1 MSKKIDFNFL
11 HNFLQFIQAKNKW
24 KISEILDNLD
34 ISFKELIYILD
45 IVSQIYVDFDD
56 IFIDYEINEDT
67 EEINFLFNDSVYEL
81 LSINDSELFNLYYL
95 LTIEAN
101 FLTLKDSNKDIME
114 FYNILSKYFN
124 IDGLFASDDN
134 SETFS
139 FEEIK
144 TIEYIKLGKTESQ
157 TYSVKPISL
166 KLNQDGKILEAL
178 DVDENSIKTFLIDRI
193 VGINKEE
200 NTKPKLSTQST
211 LKVKYKVHDINFL
224 KTLDN
229 STFNVNNDNLEMK
242 FYSFENALDFSLKNI
257 QYINAINPLKLV
269 DEIKIRQN
277 NLLENLNEF
286 NWINYNCIASSGFTW

>member
-101 FLTLKDSNKDIME
+101 FLILKDSNKEVME

-124 IDGLFASDDN
+124 IDGLFASDDD

-157 TYSVKPISL
+157 TYSVNPIAL

-229 STFNVNNDNLEMK
+229 STFIVDNDNLEMK

-257 QYINAINPLKLV
+257 QYINAITPLKLV
-269 DEIKIRQN
+269 DEIKIRQS

-286 NWINYNCIASSGFTW
+286 Y

>member
-56 IFIDYEINEDT
+56 VFVDYEINEDT

-101 FLTLKDSNKDIME
+101 FLILKDSNKEIME

-157 TYSVKPISL
+157 TYSVKPIAL

-211 LKVKYKVHDINFL
+211 LKVKYKIHDINFL

-229 STFNVNNDNLEMK
+229 STFNVINDNLEMK

-257 QYINAINPLKLV
+257 QYINAITPLKLV
-269 DEIKIRQN
+269 DEIKIRQS
-277 NLLENLNEF
+277 NLLEILNEF
-286 NWINYNCIASSGFTW
+286 N

>member
-101 FLTLKDSNKDIME
+101 FLILKDSNKEVME

-157 TYSVKPISL
+157 TYSVKPIAL

-211 LKVKYKVHDINFL
+211 LKVKYEIHDINFL

-229 STFNVNNDNLEMK
+229 SIFKVNNDNLEMK

-257 QYINAINPLKLV
+257 QYINAITPLKLV
-269 DEIKIRQN
+269 DEIKIRQS

-286 NWINYNCIASSGFTW
+286 Y

>member
-101 FLTLKDSNKDIME
+101 FLILKDSNKEVME

-157 TYSVKPISL
+157 TYSVNPIAL

-211 LKVKYKVHDINFL
+211 LKVKYKIHDINFL

-257 QYINAINPLKLV
+257 QYINAITPLKLV
-269 DEIKIRQN
+269 DEIKIRQS

-286 NWINYNCIASSGFTW
+286 Y

>member
-56 IFIDYEINEDT
+56 VFVDYEINEDT

-101 FLTLKDSNKDIME
+101 FLTLKDSNKEIME

-124 IDGLFASDDN
+124 IDGLFESDDN
-134 SETFS
+134 SESFS

-157 TYSVKPISL
+157 TYSVKPIAL

-211 LKVKYKVHDINFL
+211 LKVKYKIHDINFL

-229 STFNVNNDNLEMK
+229 STFNVINDNLEMK

-257 QYINAINPLKLV
+257 QYINAITPLKLV
-269 DEIKIRQN
+269 DEIKIRQS
-277 NLLENLNEF
+277 NLLEILNEF
-286 NWINYNCIASSGFTW
+286 N

>member
-101 FLTLKDSNKDIME
+101 FLTLKDSNKEIME

-134 SETFS
+134 SESFS

-157 TYSVKPISL
+157 TYFVKPIAL

-178 DVDENSIKTFLIDRI
+178 DVEENSIKTFLIDRI

-211 LKVKYKVHDINFL
+211 LKVKYKIHDINFL

-229 STFNVNNDNLEMK
+229 STFNVINDNLEMK

-257 QYINAINPLKLV
+257 QYINAITPLKLV
-269 DEIKIRQN
+269 DEIKIRQS
-277 NLLENLNEF
+277 NLLEILNEF
-286 NWINYNCIASSGFTW
+286 N

>member
-56 IFIDYEINEDT
+56 VFVDYEINEDT

-101 FLTLKDSNKDIME
+101 FLTLKDSNKEIME

-134 SETFS
+134 SESFS

-157 TYSVKPISL
+157 TYSVKPIAL

-200 NTKPKLSTQST
+200 NTKPKLPTRSA
-211 LKVKYKVHDINFL
+211 LNVKYKILDINFL

-229 STFNVNNDNLEMK
+229 STFNVINDNLEMK

-257 QYINAINPLKLV
+257 QYINAITPLKLV
-269 DEIKIRQN
+269 DEIKIRQS
-277 NLLENLNEF
+277 NLLEILNEF
-286 NWINYNCIASSGFTW
+286 N

>member
-56 IFIDYEINEDT
+56 VFVDYEINEDT

-101 FLTLKDSNKDIME
+101 FLILKDSNKEVME

-157 TYSVKPISL
+157 TYSVNPIAL

-200 NTKPKLSTQST
+200 NTKPKLSTRSALT
-211 LKVKYKVHDINFL
+211 VKYKILDINFL

-229 STFNVNNDNLEMK
+229 STFKVNNDNLEMK

-257 QYINAINPLKLV
+257 QYINAITPLKLV
-269 DEIKIRQN
+269 DEIKIRQS

-286 NWINYNCIASSGFTW
+286 Y

>member
-56 IFIDYEINEDT
+56 VFVDYEINEDT

-101 FLTLKDSNKDIME
+101 FLILKDSNKEVME

-157 TYSVKPISL
+157 TYSVKPIAL

-211 LKVKYKVHDINFL
+211 LKVKYKIHDINFL

-229 STFNVNNDNLEMK
+229 SIFKVNNDNLEMK

-257 QYINAINPLKLV
+257 QYINAITPLKLV
-269 DEIKIRQN
+269 DEIKIRQS

-286 NWINYNCIASSGFTW
+286 Y

>member
-56 IFIDYEINEDT
+56 VFVDYEINEDT

-157 TYSVKPISL
+157 TYSVKPIAL

-211 LKVKYKVHDINFL
+211 LKVKYKIYDINFL

-229 STFNVNNDNLEMK
+229 STFKVNNNNLEIK

-257 QYINAINPLKLV
+257 QYINAITPLKLV
-269 DEIKIRQN
+269 DEIKIRQS
-277 NLLENLNEF
+277 NLLEILNEF
-286 NWINYNCIASSGFTW
+286 N

>member
-45 IVSQIYVDFDD
+45 ILSQIYVDFDD
-56 IFIDYEINEDT
+56 VFVDYEINEDT

-101 FLTLKDSNKDIME
+101 FLTLKDSNKEIME

-124 IDGLFASDDN
+124 IDGLFESDDN
-134 SETFS
+134 SESFS

-157 TYSVKPISL
+157 TYSVKPIAL

-211 LKVKYKVHDINFL
+211 LKVKYKIHDINFL

-229 STFNVNNDNLEMK
+229 STFNVINDNLEMK

-257 QYINAINPLKLV
+257 QYINAITPLKLV
-269 DEIKIRQN
+269 DEIKIRQS
-277 NLLENLNEF
+277 NLLEILNEF
-286 NWINYNCIASSGFTW
+286 N

>member
-24 KISEILDNLD
+24 KISEILDNLG

-101 FLTLKDSNKDIME
+101 FFILKDSNKEVME

-124 IDGLFASDDN
+124 IDGLIASDDN

-157 TYSVKPISL
+157 TYSVKPIAL

-229 STFNVNNDNLEMK
+229 STFIVDNDNLEMK

-257 QYINAINPLKLV
+257 QYINAITPLKLV
-269 DEIKIRQN
+269 DEIKIRQS

-286 NWINYNCIASSGFTW
+286 Y

>member
-101 FLTLKDSNKDIME
+101 FLILKDSNKEVME

-157 TYSVKPISL
+157 TYSVKPIAL

-229 STFNVNNDNLEMK
+229 STFIVDNDNLEIK

-257 QYINAINPLKLV
+257 QYINAITPLKLV
-269 DEIKIRQN
+269 DEIKIRQS

-286 NWINYNCIASSGFTW
+286 Y

>member
-56 IFIDYEINEDT
+56 VFVDYEINEDT

-101 FLTLKDSNKDIME
+101 FLTLKDSNKEIME

-124 IDGLFASDDN
+124 IDGLFESDDN
-134 SETFS
+134 SESFS

-157 TYSVKPISL
+157 TYFVKPVAL

-178 DVDENSIKTFLIDRI
+178 DVEENSIKTFLIDRI
-193 VGINKEE
+193 VGINKEK

-211 LKVKYKVHDINFL
+211 LKVKYKIHDINFL

-229 STFNVNNDNLEMK
+229 STFNVINDNLEMK

-257 QYINAINPLKLV
+257 QYINAITPLKLV
-269 DEIKIRQN
+269 DEIKIRQS
-277 NLLENLNEF
+277 NLLEILNEF
-286 NWINYNCIASSGFTW
+286 N

>member
-101 FLTLKDSNKDIME
+101 FLTLKDSNKEIIE

-124 IDGLFASDDN
+124 IDGLFESDDN
-134 SETFS
+134 SESFS

-157 TYSVKPISL
+157 TYFVKPIAL
-166 KLNQDGKILEAL
+166 KLNQDGKILEAV

-229 STFNVNNDNLEMK
+229 STIKVNNDNLEMK

-257 QYINAINPLKLV
+257 QYINAITPLKLV
-269 DEIKIRQN
+269 DEIKIRQS
-277 NLLENLNEF
+277 NLLEILNEF
-286 NWINYNCIASSGFTW
+286 N

>member
-56 IFIDYEINEDT
+56 VFVDYEINEDT

-101 FLTLKDSNKDIME
+101 FLTLKDSNKEIME

-157 TYSVKPISL
+157 TYSVKPIAL

-193 VGINKEE
+193 VGINKEK

-211 LKVKYKVHDINFL
+211 LKVKYKIHDINFL

-229 STFNVNNDNLEMK
+229 STFNVINDNLEMK

-257 QYINAINPLKLV
+257 QYINAITPLKLV
-269 DEIKIRQN
+269 DEIKIRQS
-277 NLLENLNEF
+277 NLSENLNEF
-286 NWINYNCIASSGFTW
+286 Y

>member
-24 KISEILDNLD
+24 KISEILDNLE

-67 EEINFLFNDSVYEL
+67 EEINFLFNESVYEII
-81 LSINDSELFNLYYL
+81 SINDSELFNLYYL
-95 LTIEAN
+95 ITIEDN
-101 FLTLKDSNKDIME
+101 FISLNDSNKEIMK
-114 FYNILSKYFN
+114 FYDILSKYFS
-124 IDGLFASDDN
+124 IDGLPEHDDN
-134 SETFS
+134 SYSFS

-144 TIEYIKLGKTESQ
+144 TIEYIKLGKTEGQ
-157 TYSVKPISL
+157 TYFVKPIAL

-178 DVDENSIKTFLIDRI
+178 DLEENSIKTFLIDRI
-193 VGINKEE
+193 VGINEEE
-200 NTKPKLSTQST
+200 NTKTKLSNQTS
-211 LKVKYKVHDINFL
+211 LKVKYKIHDINFL

-229 STFNVNNDNLEMK
+229 SKFKENNDNLEMK

-257 QYINAINPLKLV
+257 QYINVITPIKLV
-269 DEIKIRQN
+269 DEIKIRQS
-277 NLLENLNEF
+277 NLLEILNEF
-286 NWINYNCIASSGFTW
+286 NWISCYCVASTWFTW

>member
-11 HNFLQFIQAKNKW
+11 HNFLQFIQTKDKW
-24 KISEILDNLD
+24 KISEILDNLN

-67 EEINFLFNDSVYEL
+67 EEINFLFNESVYEII
-81 LSINDSELFNLYYL
+81 SINDSELFNLYYL
-95 LTIEAN
+95 ITIEDN
-101 FLTLKDSNKDIME
+101 FISLNDSNKEIMK
-114 FYNILSKYFN
+114 FYDILSKYFS
-124 IDGLFASDDN
+124 IDGLPEHDDN
-134 SETFS
+134 SYSFS

-157 TYSVKPISL
+157 TYSVNPIAL

-211 LKVKYKVHDINFL
+211 LKVKYKIHDINFL

-229 STFNVNNDNLEMK
+229 SKFKVNNDNLEMK

-257 QYINAINPLKLV
+257 QYINAITPLKLV
-269 DEIKIRQN
+269 DEIKIRQS

-286 NWINYNCIASSGFTW
+286 YWINYNSIASSGFTW

>member
-56 IFIDYEINEDT
+56 VFVDYEINEDT

-101 FLTLKDSNKDIME
+101 FLTLKDSNKEIME

-124 IDGLFASDDN
+124 IDGLFESDDN
-134 SETFS
+134 SESFS

-157 TYSVKPISL
+157 TYFVKPVAL

-178 DVDENSIKTFLIDRI
+178 DVEENSIKTFLIDRI

-200 NTKPKLSTQST
+200 NTKPKLSTRSA
-211 LKVKYKVHDINFL
+211 LKVKYKIYDINFL

-229 STFNVNNDNLEMK
+229 STFNVINDNLEMK

-257 QYINAINPLKLV
+257 QYINAITPLKLV
-269 DEIKIRQN
+269 DEIKIRQS
-277 NLLENLNEF
+277 NLLEILNEF
-286 NWINYNCIASSGFTW
+286 N

>member
-101 FLTLKDSNKDIME
+101 FLILKDSNKEVME

-134 SETFS
+134 SESFS

-157 TYSVKPISL
+157 TYSVKPIAL

-193 VGINKEE
+193 VGINKEK

-224 KTLDN
+224 KTLGN
-229 STFNVNNDNLEMK
+229 STFKVNNDNLEMK

-257 QYINAINPLKLV
+257 QYINAITPLKLV
-269 DEIKIRQN
+269 DEIKIRQS
-277 NLLENLNEF
+277 NLLEILNEF
-286 NWINYNCIASSGFTW
+286 N

>member
-56 IFIDYEINEDT
+56 VFVDYEINEDT

-101 FLTLKDSNKDIME
+101 FLTLKDSNKEIME

-134 SETFS
+134 SESFS

-157 TYSVKPISL
+157 TYFVKPVAL

-178 DVDENSIKTFLIDRI
+178 DVEENSIKTFLIDRI

-200 NTKPKLSTQST
+200 NTKPKLPTRSA
-211 LKVKYKVHDINFL
+211 LKVKYKILDINFL

-229 STFNVNNDNLEMK
+229 STFNVINDNLEMK

-257 QYINAINPLKLV
+257 QYINAITPLKLV
-269 DEIKIRQN
+269 DEIKIRQS
-277 NLLENLNEF
+277 NLLEILNEF
-286 NWINYNCIASSGFTW
+286 N

>member
-11 HNFLQFIQAKNKW
+11 HNVLQFIQAKNKW

-101 FLTLKDSNKDIME
+101 FLTLKDSNKEIME
-114 FYNILSKYFN
+114 FYNILSKYFI

-134 SETFS
+134 SESFS

-157 TYSVKPISL
+157 TYSVNPIAL

-200 NTKPKLSTQST
+200 NTKPKLSTRSA
-211 LKVKYKVHDINFL
+211 LKVKYKIHDINFL

-229 STFNVNNDNLEMK
+229 STFNVINDNLEMK

-257 QYINAINPLKLV
+257 QYINAITPLKLV
-269 DEIKIRQN
+269 DEIKIRQS

-286 NWINYNCIASSGFTW
+286 YWINYNCIASSGFTW

>member
-56 IFIDYEINEDT
+56 VFVDYEINEDT

-101 FLTLKDSNKDIME
+101 FLILKDSNKEVME

-157 TYSVKPISL
+157 TYSVKPIAL

-200 NTKPKLSTQST
+200 NTKTKLSTQST
-211 LKVKYKVHDINFL
+211 LKVKYKIHDINFL
-224 KTLDN
+224 KTLDK
-229 STFNVNNDNLEMK
+229 SIFKVNNDNLEMK

-257 QYINAINPLKLV
+257 QYINAITPLKLV
-269 DEIKIRQN
+269 DEIKIRQS

-286 NWINYNCIASSGFTW
+286 Y

>member
-56 IFIDYEINEDT
+56 VFVDYEINEDT

-101 FLTLKDSNKDIME
+101 FLTLKDSNKEIME

-144 TIEYIKLGKTESQ
+144 TIEYIL
-157 TYSVKPISL
+157 SL
-166 KLNQDGKILEAL
+166 IH
-178 DVDENSIKTFLIDRI
+178 I
-193 VGINKEE
+193 
-200 NTKPKLSTQST
+200 
-211 LKVKYKVHDINFL
+211 
-224 KTLDN
+224 
-229 STFNVNNDNLEMK
+229 
-242 FYSFENALDFSLKNI
+242 
-257 QYINAINPLKLV
+257 
-269 DEIKIRQN
+269 
-277 NLLENLNEF
+277 
-286 NWINYNCIASSGFTW
+286 

>member
-56 IFIDYEINEDT
+56 VFVDYEINEDI

-101 FLTLKDSNKDIME
+101 FLTLKDSNKEIME

-124 IDGLFASDDN
+124 IDGLFATDDN
-134 SETFS
+134 SESFS

-157 TYSVKPISL
+157 TYFVKPVAL

-178 DVDENSIKTFLIDRI
+178 DVEENSIKTFLIDRI

-200 NTKPKLSTQST
+200 NTKPILSTRSA
-211 LKVKYKVHDINFL
+211 LKVKYKIHDINFL

-229 STFNVNNDNLEMK
+229 STFNVINDNLEMK

-257 QYINAINPLKLV
+257 QYINAITPLKLV
-269 DEIKIRQN
+269 DEIKIRQS
-277 NLLENLNEF
+277 NLLEILNEF
-286 NWINYNCIASSGFTW
+286 N